1 MQMKYE
7 EALELSINLQAQI
20 RQLEATNKSV
30 NLELTESRKKTEQ

>member
-30 NLELTESRKKTEQ
+30 NLELTESRK

>member
-20 RQLEATNKSV
+20 KQLEESNKSV
-30 NLELTESRKKTEQ
+30 NH

>member
-30 NLELTESRKKTEQ
+30 NLELTESRV